1 MEKRIKVGIFDD
13 HLRNNQGATSV
24 LIILLLVVLMIF
36 GLTILTTTLSNESL
50 SNKKNEW
57 LTDYYT
63 LEKDVAINLAKID
76 HQIQALK
83 IEALNS
89 GSQSRDQYLI
99 DQLKSSIEG
108 ITEEGNIYY
117 FWFDVSESSG
127 EYLKH
132 ITVKAEILIPDNSLE
147 NGIYL
152 KTKNYE
158 IVLYSESQDLFEY
171 NDIEYGVPFAPNKD

>member
-1 MEKRIKVGIFDD
+1 MRKRIKVGILND
-13 HLRNNQGATSV
+13 HLNNNQGATSV

-63 LEKDVAINLAKID
+63 LEKEVALNLAEID

-83 IEALNS
+83 LDALSN
-89 GSQSRDQYLI
+89 GSENRDQYLI
-99 DQLKSSIEG
+99 DQLKSSIDGMTKE
-108 ITEEGNIYY
+108 NNKHY
-117 FWFDVSESSG
+117 FWLDISESSG
-127 EYLKH
+127 EYLKY
-132 ITVKAEILIPDNSLE
+132 ITVKAEILIPDNSVDKDTF
-147 NGIYL
+147 L

-171 NDIEYGVPFAPNKD
+171 NDIEYGVPFAPDKD